1 MVGGAV
7 LRAVRLVVSKWDQ
20 PLGLNDSLYY
30 SAQARQLAH
39 GVWFREAFAD
49 QPGAEHGPLT
59 STLMAVVSWGN
70 DPINRQRMVTV
81 ACGIATVAVIGI
93 VARRVAG
100 NRAGL
105 IAAGIAAVYP
115 NLWLNDGLVMSE
127 SVSCLLI
134 SLALWALLTWS
145 DKPTLARGNV
155 RRHRRRSRHV
165 GAQRVGAV
173 RARRRSGDVADRR
186 EVRPRSGVKRWTHI
200 VTAAGVAVAAAAA
213 VGGLQRRPLRSPGAV
228 DDERGTVVAGCQL
241 RRDLLRPCTG
251 WLVAVL
257 RRQ

>member
-1 MVGGAV
+1 MGQTREFGGIHADRTFRTRLGVIVACGAV
-7 LRAVRLVVSKWDQ
+7 LRALRLVVSKWDQ

-70 DPINRQRMVTV
+70 DPINRQRMVTI
-81 ACGIATVAVIGI
+81 ACGIATIAILGI

-105 IAAGIAAVYP
+105 IAAGVAAVYP

-127 SVSCLLI
+127 SVSCLMI
-134 SLALWALLTWS
+134 SLALWALLTWT
-145 DKPTLARGNV
+145 DTPTLRAATL
-155 RRHRRRSRHV
+155 V
-165 GAQRVGAV
+165 G
-173 RARRRSGDVADRR
+173 
-186 EVRPRSGVKRWTHI
+186 I
-200 VTAAGVAVAAAAA
+200 AAG
-213 VGGLQRRPLRSPGAV
+213 
-228 DDERGTVVAGCQL
+228 
-241 RRDLLRPCTG
+241 
-251 WLVAVL
+251 
-257 RRQ
+257 